1 MTKCQITCKSLQ
13 KSSKC
18 QNFLRVWH
26 LVIFRAEQSKKPPCT
41 YVSSFSY
48 KIDTCLFSGEIRDSI
63 NHVKRDMANQYAGGK
78 GGHAQAKVSCPEV
91 SCTSTTVLLAALA
104 AQLVI
109 LMAYLMYRDN
119 KEHQA
124 KKFY

>member
-1 MTKCQITCKSLQ
+1 MLRGVVQLL
-13 KSSKC
+13 SSK
-18 QNFLRVWH
+18 LG
-26 LVIFRAEQSKKPPCT
+26 EGGT
-41 YVSSFSY
+41 VSSWVRIFL
-48 KIDTCLFSGEIRDSI
+48 KFLVAFGLDDDHFLILTLSGEIRDSI

-78 GGHAQAKVSCPEV
+78 GAQAQAKVSCPEV
-91 SCTSTTVLLAALA
+91 SCSSTTVLLGALA

-119 KEHQA
+119 KENKA

>member
-1 MTKCQITCKSLQ
+1 MNFASFFRPSLYI
-13 KSSKC
+13 C
-18 QNFLRVWH
+18 TILFIQN
-26 LVIFRAEQSKKPPCT
+26 I
-41 YVSSFSY
+41 
-48 KIDTCLFSGEIRDSI
+48 TCLFSGEIRDSI

-78 GGHAQAKVSCPEV
+78 GGQAQAKVSCPEV

>member
-1 MTKCQITCKSLQ
+1 VTALQSAQGRGTATVQQIGGGGDSVVL
-13 KSSKC
+13 
-18 QNFLRVWH
+18 
-26 LVIFRAEQSKKPPCT
+26 
-41 YVSSFSY
+41 
-48 KIDTCLFSGEIRDSI
+48 GEIRDSI

-78 GGHAQAKVSCPEV
+78 GAQAQAKVSCPEV
-91 SCTSTTVLLAALA
+91 SCTSTTVLLGALA

-119 KEHQA
+119 KENKA

>member
-1 MTKCQITCKSLQ
+1 MTALQSEKGRGTATVQQIGGGGDSVVLGKISLYLGV
-13 KSSKC
+13 SGFSD
-18 QNFLRVWH
+18 LI
-26 LVIFRAEQSKKPPCT
+26 IF
-41 YVSSFSY
+41 F
-48 KIDTCLFSGEIRDSI
+48 ILIISGEIRDSI

-78 GGHAQAKVSCPEV
+78 GAQAQTKLSCPEV
-91 SCTSTTVLLAALA
+91 SCTSTTVLLGALA

>member
-1 MTKCQITCKSLQ
+1 MLKGVAQRP
-13 KSSKC
+13 SSKLEEGGTVLSWVR
-18 QNFLRVWH
+18 QLLRFWITSHHFLISI
-26 LVIFRAEQSKKPPCT
+26 L
-41 YVSSFSY
+41 
-48 KIDTCLFSGEIRDSI
+48 SGEIRDSI

-78 GGHAQAKVSCPEV
+78 GAQAQAKVSCPEV
-91 SCTSTTVLLAALA
+91 SCTSTTVLLGALA

-119 KEHQA
+119 KENKA

>member
-1 MTKCQITCKSLQ
+1 MSWVRQLLRFWITSHH
-13 KSSKC
+13 
-18 QNFLRVWH
+18 FLISI
-26 LVIFRAEQSKKPPCT
+26 L
-41 YVSSFSY
+41 
-48 KIDTCLFSGEIRDSI
+48 SGEIRDSI

-78 GGHAQAKVSCPEV
+78 GAQAQAKVSCPEV
-91 SCTSTTVLLAALA
+91 SCTSTTVLLGALA

-119 KEHQA
+119 KENKA

>member
-1 MTKCQITCKSLQ
+1 MVLGKISLYLGV
-13 KSSKC
+13 SGFSD
-18 QNFLRVWH
+18 LI
-26 LVIFRAEQSKKPPCT
+26 IF
-41 YVSSFSY
+41 
-48 KIDTCLFSGEIRDSI
+48 ILIISGEIRDSI

-78 GGHAQAKVSCPEV
+78 GAQAQTKLSCPEV
-91 SCTSTTVLLAALA
+91 SCTSTTVLLGALA

>member
-1 MTKCQITCKSLQ
+1 LRLNLEFILSGLALPRLSTESL
-13 KSSKC
+13 
-18 QNFLRVWH
+18 
-26 LVIFRAEQSKKPPCT
+26 PPYRT
-41 YVSSFSY
+41 LS
-48 KIDTCLFSGEIRDSI
+48 TENTL
-63 NHVKRDMANQYAGGK
+63 QYAGGK
-78 GGHAQAKVSCPEV
+78 GAQAQAKVSCPEV
-91 SCTSTTVLLAALA
+91 SCTSTTVLLGALA

>member
-1 MTKCQITCKSLQ
+1 MIWINFEFCLIFSTKLIHAILFI
-13 KSSKC
+13 
-18 QNFLRVWH
+18 QN
-26 LVIFRAEQSKKPPCT
+26 I
-41 YVSSFSY
+41 
-48 KIDTCLFSGEIRDSI
+48 TCLFSGEIRDSI

-78 GGHAQAKVSCPEV
+78 GGQAQAKVSCPEV

>member
-1 MTKCQITCKSLQ
+1 MLKGVARQL
-13 KSSKC
+13 SSKLVEEGIVLFWVNLLL
-18 QNFLRVWH
+18 NFSDDLPEI
-26 LVIFRAEQSKKPPCT
+26 IFW
-41 YVSSFSY
+41 FDHFF
-48 KIDTCLFSGEIRDSI
+48 ILILSGEIRDSI

-78 GGHAQAKVSCPEV
+78 GAQAQAKVSCPEV
-91 SCTSTTVLLAALA
+91 SCTSTTVLLGALA

-119 KEHQA
+119 KENKA